1 MGDSVTNKPT
11 LTEDIKKRQNV
22 IMFADDVVG
31 CAIEKP
37 VLQLKLEV
45 VGSHGEETIE
55 WFKSKGR
62 YMCLNGTSLGSVN
75 LQSVQLPQV
84 TEFNYCYAPYRTTD
98 TCIQK

>member
-1 MGDSVTNKPT
+1 M
-11 LTEDIKKRQNV
+11 
-22 IMFADDVVG
+22 MFADDVVG
-31 CAIEKP
+31 CAGEKS

-45 VGSHGEETIE
+45 VGSLGEERIE
-55 WFKSKGR
+55 WFKSKEI

-84 TEFNYCYAPYRTTD
+84 TEFNYYHVPSRMTD